1 MGLQPQDQPVLD
13 FMSKA
18 VAVGRP
24 IATTPGTPPERVEA
38 LRRAFDATLKDPLF
52 IKEAEKE
59 RAEISPM
66 TGAQLAGIIRELIEA
81 PDELKAR
88 VKEGMQPKK
97 QDTQEVAGGA
107 KKGGE

>member
-1 MGLQPQDQPVLD
+1 
-13 FMSKA
+13 
-18 VAVGRP
+18 
-24 IATTPGTPPERVEA
+24 
-38 LRRAFDATLKDPLF
+38 
-52 IKEAEKE
+52 
-59 RAEISPM
+59 M